1 MIKENNKLNGKDL
14 INIGVFA
21 AIYMVVMVALSML
34 GFIPIFMILLDVLV
48 PLICAIPFMLFLTRA
63 KKFGMIWI
71 FTILVGILQLL
82 TGMGPYAIITSA
94 VFGLLADL
102 AAKSGGYQSSTKS
115 VLATTIFSGWVWGDF
130 IPMFVNKNYF
140 NSLSNYADG
149 YAESLKKLCPPWML
163 IVLFFAAFVAGF
175 VGALIGRSVLK
186 KHFEKA
192 GIA

>member
-1 MIKENNKLNGKDL
+1 MANENNKLNGKDL

-21 AIYMVVMVALSML
+21 AIYMVIMVAISML

-48 PLICAIPFMLFLTRA
+48 PLICAIPFMLFLTRT

-71 FTILVGILQLL
+71 FTILLGILQIL

-102 AAKSGGYQSSTKS
+102 IAKSGNYQSRSKAI
-115 VLATTIFSGWVWGDF
+115 LTTTVFGGWVWGDF
-130 IPMFVNKNYF
+130 IPMFINRNYF
-140 NSLSNYADG
+140 DNLSNYGEG
-149 YAESLKKLCPPWML
+149 YAEALKKLCPPWML
-163 IVLFFAAFVAGF
+163 IVLFFAAFIAGF
-175 VGALIGRSVLK
+175 IGAVIAQKLLK